1 MLPTDTINPLLQAGA
16 HVIARRF
23 AYTHHGLYMGEGKVL
38 EYILDGGVTI
48 VTLQAFADK
57 HEIYIREHQHPKYV
71 GKAAVER
78 GLTRLGENNYN
89 LFTCNCEHFVNWCID
104 GVENSRQVDNFILT
118 IIPFYSLFHKSNFVR
133 GCLKII
139 FDNPASLDAA
149 LERININNDNVTN
162 PLTRAREMS
171 EDVFGTQ
178 RQGVVNLTA
187 LITSATQLS
196 KEYKSWLY
204 YKRHSITSHLAA
216 LNRTLTHPAQALHSL
231 GAHLGLTSHPMHG
244 SSHNSAS
251 YPQVAL
257 GTHSQSSTENG
268 TENSDESSL
277 TTSLP
282 SAYSPNAA
290 THTPLAVTSLSA
302 GNTYAEHAATTL
314 PPHRCATAALAPGNS
329 TTAPLTAP
337 APVSNTA
344 AALTDSTTT
353 AATTNTTAAANSEDT
368 AGLNSTSAAV
378 PASAYSASAASNL
391 RQSTVSVPLA
401 YTLYPATTNDTTATT
416 AAAAAAAAS
425 VTHSSI
431 YAALETASLSG
442 TVPATAVSMEQST
455 ALQSPALSPAAT
467 LTLHA
472 EAMVTPPEV
481 FWRTLA
487 AHQEDG
493 TGKRAWAGS
502 TLAALTAA
510 KVVREH
516 DFAPKSDLPPL
527 DPELGGK
534 LEQQTMVTDPEFA
547 EFEYPVPMVLPEP
560 NEQELNTLTLP
571 TPEQTALLPA
581 PTAST
586 QSTTALTHTQDTA
599 AAWDMGQIT
608 ESASLV
614 EQAEAYM
621 SHEQKKLTQL
631 LPHVHIRLQCS
642 AVSSTFNGEALNES
656 AARNEYQRAAF
667 AQSQEQID
675 NTVDPKDWHSSHSDE
690 QALHSTKEHYEQSSL
705 SNAYKMATPPQNA
718 PQHAGEAQLSD
729 MGYALSDL
737 ALEVA
742 TQVRH
747 ELQRQQRSL
756 RHQRR

>member
-1 MLPTDTINPLLQAGA
+1 MMPTDTINPLLQAGA

-216 LNRTLTHPAQALHSL
+216 LNRTLTHPAHALHSL
-231 GAHLGLTSHPMHG
+231 GAHLGLTSHPQQHG
-244 SSHNSAS
+244 SSHSNAS
-251 YPQVAL
+251 YPHPHAAQGAY
-257 GTHSQSSTENG
+257 SQSSA
-268 TENSDESSL
+268 ESSAES
-277 TTSLP
+277 TISTSLP
-282 SAYSPNAA
+282 PAYSPNAA
-290 THTPLAVTSLSA
+290 THTPLAVTTLSA
-302 GNTYAEHAATTL
+302 GNTYAAHAATTL
-314 PPHRCATAALAPGNS
+314 PPHTSATAALEPESSNTMAPI
-329 TTAPLTAP
+329 TAP
-337 APVSNTA
+337 APVSNTTA
-344 AALTDSTTT
+344 AVTDGTAA
-353 AATTNTTAAANSEDT
+353 AATTNTTAAAT
-368 AGLNSTSAAV
+368 V
-378 PASAYSASAASNL
+378 PAFASNAPNL

-401 YTLYPATTNDTTATT
+401 YTLYPPTTNDTMATT
-416 AAAAAAAAS
+416 AAAAAAAAAN
-425 VTHSSI
+425 VTHSGS
-431 YAALETASLSG
+431 YTALKTASLSG
-442 TVPATAVSMEQST
+442 IVSATAVSMEQST

-527 DPELGGK
+527 DPELGRK
-534 LEQQTMVTDPEFA
+534 PEQQAMVTDPEFA

-581 PTAST
+581 ATEAVST
-586 QSTTALTHTQDTA
+586 QSTAAHTHSKDSAT
-599 AAWDMGQIT
+599 AWDMGQMT
-608 ESASLV
+608 ASSSLV

-642 AVSSTFNGEALNES
+642 AVPSTFNGEALNES

-667 AQSQEQID
+667 AKSQEQID

-718 PQHAGEAQLSD
+718 PQPVGEAQLSD

-756 RHQRR
+756 RHQLR